1 MRVLVLIGCLLM
13 SWDAI
18 SSPIPDFPFVTVTG
32 ESSRKVTPDTA
43 IVGIEVVTYSES
55 ADKAFEKLN
64 NTAAKL
70 LSILKKYQVST
81 DNITAHQFAKDT
93 KQARE
98 KNGYNRLDIL
108 GYEFTQ
114 IFEIRLD
121 KLERYSEIADEVS
134 KMDNV
139 RGLKS
144 EFDVSNR
151 EEIEIELIGLAG
163 KNAKLKAK
171 KMALGLDIKL
181 GSVFAINDT
190 GSYKSFFATFGLD
203 NDRAIAFGMPT
214 IDSSFFVPKHIEISK
229 TINVLYKLTP

>member
-1 MRVLVLIGCLLM
+1 MRALMLIGYLLM
-13 SWDAI
+13 SWNAI

-32 ESSRKVTPDTA
+32 DSSRKVTPDTA
-43 IVGIEVVTYSES
+43 VVGIEVVTYSES
-55 ADKAFEKLN
+55 ADTAFEKLN
-64 NTAAKL
+64 NTAATL
-70 LSILKKYQVST
+70 LSILEKYKVST
-81 DNITAHQFAKDT
+81 DNITSHQLVKDT
-93 KQARE
+93 KRARE
-98 KNGYNRLDIL
+98 NNGYSKLDIL

-114 IFEIRLD
+114 VFEIRLD
-121 KLERYSEIADEVS
+121 KLGHYSEIADEIS

-171 KMALGLDIKL
+171 KMALGLDVKL

-203 NDRAIAFGMPT
+203 NDRAIAFGMPP